1 MTRPK
6 PALIFIFVTLF
17 LDVLGIGLIIPILP
31 RLIDELTQGGIA
43 SAAYVFGA
51 LSGVYSLMQFVFAP
65 IVGSLS
71 DRFGRRPVI
80 LISLFGS
87 SIDYFLMA
95 WAPTLAWFFVAR
107 IISGIAGANYAA
119 AFAYIADISPK
130 QKRAANFGIIGAAF
144 GLGFIFGPGL
154 GGWLGDYNLRF
165 PFYAA
170 GILTLINWLY
180 GLFILPESLKAENHR
195 AFSWKRSNPFGALL
209 ELRKHPLVRGLS
221 LSYFLSSFAQQ
232 IYPAIW
238 VLYTSFRYNWTSRE
252 TGFSLALVGLTGAIV
267 QGGLSRIIIP
277 KVGERN
283 AAVGG
288 LLVMA
293 FAMVGYGLAT
303 EAWMVYLVIVFGS
316 LAGVSVPAIQGMV
329 SITVGADEQG
339 GLQGSLTSLQS
350 AAGFLGPPIAA
361 GIFGYFISEDA
372 PFSAPGAAFFS
383 SACVVL
389 LSAFIAARSFRAAKF
404 NHHAFRAENTA
415 ES

>member
-1 MTRPK
+1 MNRLK

-31 RLIDELTQGGIA
+31 RLINELTQGGIA

-51 LSGVYSLMQFVFAP
+51 LSAVYSLMQFVFAP
-65 IVGSLS
+65 IIGSLS

-130 QKRAANFGIIGAAF
+130 QKRSANFGIIGAAF
-144 GLGFIFGPGL
+144 GLGFIFGPSL
-154 GGWLGDYNLRF
+154 GGWLGDYHVRL

-170 GILTLINWLY
+170 GVLTLINWFY
-180 GLFILPESLKAENHR
+180 GLCILPESLKSENHR
-195 AFSWKRSNPFGALL
+195 PFSWKRSNPIGALL
-209 ELRKHPLVRGLS
+209 ELRKHPLVHGLS
-221 LSYFLSSFAQQ
+221 ISYFLSSFAQQ
-232 IYPAIW
+232 VYPAIW
-238 VLYTSFRYNWTSRE
+238 VLYTSFRYNWTSKE

-303 EAWMVYLVIVFGS
+303 EAWMVYLIIVFGS
-316 LAGVSVPAIQGMV
+316 IAGVSVPAIQGTV
-329 SITVGADEQG
+329 SITIGADEQG
-339 GLQGSLTSLQS
+339 GLHGSLTSLQS
-350 AAGFLGPPIAA
+350 ASGFLGPPFAA
-361 GIFGYFISEDA
+361 GIFGYFISDHA
-372 PFSAPGAAFFS
+372 PFSLPGAAFFS

-389 LSAFIAARSFRAAKF
+389 LSAFVAAKSYQTNKF
-404 NHHAFRAENTA
+404 NHHTLRAENIA
-415 ES
+415 EL